1 MRGLSS
7 SSTVDRVG
15 TYAASGFK
23 HAGSRDT
30 LFAKAPRNPRKIYA
44 ARRFSRNGFRV
55 FPTFDTLYDIVDTTL
70 RAPLHCYP
78 CCFGILLFFYSS
90 CARRRL
96 DIISSEF
103 SPLLPLKFTAE
114 CSHGNLIEAALISWA
129 FFFVFFAF
137 GRNRRPGAC
146 QRFVNTRVTR
156 RLLLLALREIQG
168 AVRVRARASSAK
180 KDGWLSGAFCSDAE
194 KHTSGRV
201 PRRVSTRGAGR
212 LLVKKHEIIH
222 VPGRGLT
229 LNRRRCRV

>member
-129 FFFVFFAF
+129 FFFFVFSHLGETGGPALARDSLIPASRAGSSCSRCVKFKVQLEF
-137 GRNRRPGAC
+137 GRVRLPLKRMDGFPGHSAVMRRSTRRGAYRAAC
-146 QRFVNTRVTR
+146 QLV
-156 RLLLLALREIQG
+156 APGGCSLRSTKLSTCREG
-168 AVRVRARASSAK
+168 A
-180 KDGWLSGAFCSDAE
+180 
-194 KHTSGRV
+194 
-201 PRRVSTRGAGR
+201 
-212 LLVKKHEIIH
+212 
-222 VPGRGLT
+222 
-229 LNRRRCRV
+229 